1 MDVIYQISVSNPWLV
16 EDTRI
21 VGSCYDSVDAAEE
34 ELARNGFRFFPDA
47 GIWHN
52 GRTEAWVIRRPFN
65 SPQRLGREE
74 VQLR

>member
-1 MDVIYQISVSNPWLV
+1 MKVVFQISVHDPWLV

-21 VGSCYDSVDAAEE
+21 PGTCFDNKAAAEAM
-34 ELARNGFRFFPDA
+34 LDKKGFRFFPDA

-52 GRTEAWVIRRPFN
+52 GRTEAWIITRPLN
-65 SPQRLGREE
+65 PVLGVEE

>member
-1 MDVIYQISVSNPWLV
+1 MDVIYQISVSDPWLV

-34 ELARNGFRFFPDA
+34 ELARHGFLFSQDA

-52 GRTEAWVIRRPFN
+52 GSTEAWIVTRPLN
-65 SPQRLGREE
+65 PVLGVEE